1 MLKNLFDLSDSPDLW
16 LACFAPGLVR
26 DMSYLKQKKLPI
38 SQNQKKKKC
47 FVDITTDLL
56 VANYFVG
63 NLK

>member
-1 MLKNLFDLSDSPDLW
+1 MASLLCTRASKRYVLSKTKKKNCLFLKIE
-16 LACFAPGLVR
+16 
-26 DMSYLKQKKLPI
+26 KKK
-38 SQNQKKKKC
+38 KKKKC

>member
-1 MLKNLFDLSDSPDLW
+1 M
-16 LACFAPGLVR
+16 
-26 DMSYLKQKKLPI
+26 PI
-38 SQNQKKKKC
+38 SQNRKKKKKKKC